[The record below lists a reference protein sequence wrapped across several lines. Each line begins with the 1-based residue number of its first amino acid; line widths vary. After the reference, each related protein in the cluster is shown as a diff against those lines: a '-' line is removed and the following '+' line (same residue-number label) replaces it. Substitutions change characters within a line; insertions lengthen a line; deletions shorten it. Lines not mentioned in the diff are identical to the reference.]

1 MDPQTYQKSE
11 KESDIVIDR
20 VKVDT
25 TKNKM
30 QLMYKLEKTK
40 SSVEFLSSCLHSNV
54 IPQTFKDKRIAY
66 GLCDEEKIQ
75 WNEAVTT
82 TSRLLM
88 DIVLK
93 RVKEK

>member
-11 KESDIVIDR
+11 KERDIVIDR

-40 SSVEFLSSCLHSNV
+40 SSVEFLSSCLHCNV
-54 IPQTFKDKRIAY
+54 IPQTLKDKRIAY
-66 GLCDEEKIQ
+66 GLCYEE
-75 WNEAVTT
+75 
-82 TSRLLM
+82 
-88 DIVLK
+88 
-93 RVKEK
+93 